1 MAKLLYFVTEDW
13 FFCSHFMERA
23 KVAQSKGFE
32 IVVLARGG
40 RHSQSIKDAGFRF
53 IKLNIE
59 RSSTHL
65 WKEWQV
71 LRQVWRVY
79 RQEKPDLLHHVAL
92 KPIIYGSLVARL
104 QGLRA
109 VVNAPVGMG
118 YVFTS
123 QDKKVRRLR
132 LWVDLFLRGLLNP
145 PGSKVIFENS
155 EDLQANVMRKAV
167 RPLDAVL
174 IQGAG
179 VDTSLFHP
187 VSAPQGIPIVV
198 MAARMLKD
206 KGVSEFIAAARLL
219 RQRGIAARFL
229 LVGAPDPGNPS
240 SLTNAQLMEWQ
251 AQGDVEWLGHQDNMS
266 SLLQRCHIAC
276 LPSYREGLPKFL
288 LEAMASGLA
297 VVSTDVPGCRTAV
310 QHGLTGLLVPAR
322 DAHALADS
330 LAQLISQPSQRADMG
345 VCARARVEQ
354 EFSGVH
360 INQQTLELYQQ
371 LIAATFSESP
381 HAGA

>member
-1 MAKLLYFVTEDW
+1 MAKLLYFISEDW
-13 FFCSHFMERA
+13 FFCSHFLERA

-32 IVVLARGG
+32 VVVLAHEG
-40 RHSQSIKDAGFRF
+40 RHAQRINEAGFRF
-53 IKLNIE
+53 VGLDME

-79 RQEKPDLLHHVAL
+79 RQEKPDVLHHVAL

-123 QDKKVRRLR
+123 QDKKLR
-132 LWVDLFLRGLLNP
+132 WLRPLVGLFLRGLLNP
-145 PGSKVIFENS
+145 RGSKVIFENS
-155 EDLQANVMRKAV
+155 EDLQAHILRKAV

-179 VDTSLFHP
+179 VDTRVFRP
-187 VSAPQGIPIVV
+187 VSAPQGTPIVV

-206 KGVSEFIAAARLL
+206 KGVVEFVAAARLL
-219 RQRGIAARFL
+219 RQRGVSARFW
-229 LVGAPDPGNPS
+229 LVGAPDPSNPS
-240 SLTNAQLMEWQ
+240 SLSETELREFQE
-251 AQGDVEWLGHQDNMS
+251 QGDVEWLGHQEDMP
-266 SLLQRCHIAC
+266 SLLQKCHIAC

-288 LEAMASGLA
+288 LEAMSSGLA
-297 VVSTDVPGCRTAV
+297 VVSTDVPGCRAAV
-310 QHGLTGLLVPAR
+310 QYGLTGLLVPAR
-322 DAHALADS
+322 DSVALADALERRLS
-330 LAQLISQPSQRADMG
+330 PIFDHARLG
-345 VCARARVEQ
+345 VVGDYKEILPPLTAA
-354 EFSGVH
+354 FA
-360 INQQTLELYQQ
+360 EL
-371 LIAATFSESP
+371 LKK
-381 HAGA
+381 

>member
-1 MAKLLYFVTEDW
+1 MAKLLYFISEDW
-13 FFCSHFMERA
+13 FFCSHFLDRA
-23 KVAQSKGFE
+23 KLAQSQGFE
-32 IVVLARGG
+32 IVVLAREG
-40 RHSQSIKDAGFRF
+40 RHAQRIKDAGFR
-53 IKLNIE
+53 IVGLDME
-59 RSSTHL
+59 RSSTQL

-79 RQEKPDLLHHVAL
+79 GQEKPDVLHHVAL

-104 QGLRA
+104 RGLRA

-123 QDKKVRRLR
+123 QDKKVRWLR
-132 LWVDLFLRGLLNP
+132 PLVGLFLRNLLNP
-145 PGSKVIFENS
+145 QGSKVIFENS
-155 EDLQANVMRKAV
+155 EDLQAHVLRKAV

-179 VDTSLFHP
+179 VDTAVFHP
-187 VSAPQGIPIVV
+187 VAAPQGDPIVV

-206 KGVSEFIAAARLL
+206 KGVVEFVAAARLL
-219 RQRGIAARFL
+219 RQRGVGARFW

-240 SLTNAQLMEWQ
+240 SLTKAELMGWQ
-251 AQGDVEWLGHQDNMS
+251 AQGDVEWLGHQDDMP

-322 DAHALADS
+322 DVVALADA
-330 LAQLISQPSQRADMG
+330 LAQLISQPLQRADMG
-345 VCARARVEQ
+345 RCARARVER
-354 EFSGVH
+354 EFSGTH
-360 INQQTLELYQQ
+360 INQQTLELYQR
-371 LIAATFSESP
+371 LVATPFNGTP
-381 HAGA
+381 HTDA